1 MGHAAAVVLAGL
13 FLAGCGNLR
22 KLSKSDPEAKV
33 SLPLRSRQEQT
44 TQAKDTVSAPKIIT
58 FRKQDGTELFLTP
71 ATVDSQTG
79 EQIMSIHIDEVVISA
94 ANRRNLVERNGK
106 INVEFIVT
114 VPKELQ
120 DRDWQLVI
128 GPRLAKGQDTLD
140 LDPLVYSG
148 DRFRA
153 MQQREYGRYDNYLA
167 RIVDSADYFD
177 RFADKGAYRRYMN
190 GVAAERAEYADMA
203 ERLGNLAPDKA
214 MLDPKVGWVSAG
226 ENRRRYK
233 RLRRYVY
240 ATDRIVQANTT
251 YTANPNDR
259 LDHLNDYFT
268 PRYRYEG
275 IDVLPG
281 GEIFTRV
288 DGDYA
293 ETDDRKREA
302 YIRSLSEQPGK
313 VYAEVYT
320 AGDPRLRDLAAERL
334 AYTGR
339 RRPAIEGLLRQTS
352 DSTTLANYRSRKHA
366 ADNRLAELNA
376 LDTAAVRQS
385 VLRQGAIARNRRLEE
400 GKPEAFGRM
409 VRHPYLT
416 DARLDTV
423 ILRPDG
429 KIDYYYTEQ
438 VQADENTSKLHLF
451 ITGEVENRN
460 NRSYRLTRSDTL
472 TYNVAS
478 MTSFLDERTRYM
490 QRIVL
495 RDAEANARFF
505 FTFPVGKARLVDT
518 LTENRRQIAA
528 VRSLTRGLMTDPVY
542 IIDSITLRATASPE
556 GAWAHND
563 RLARDRAE
571 ALRQV
576 LVGEFRVLY
585 DSLRIAGSYTLDEE
599 GRQVLADGDDRLPDL
614 PNLLRTTW
622 QAEDWDE
629 LHRLVAADTLL
640 AHKEEIL
647 EMIRWEGN
655 PDTREWRIRLKYPN
669 EYARMR
675 SVIYPQMRAVDFR
688 FNLHRRGMKQDTVY
702 TTEVDSNYMHA
713 VDLLRKRRYEE
724 ALEILRPYED
734 RNTALAYMSLGYDA
748 AAYRILRAEPEGG
761 STADI
766 QYMLAVLAARLGD
779 EEQAVQCFLRAVE
792 LRENLKFRGNLDPEI
807 SRLIRKYGLFREDF
821 E

>member
-1 MGHAAAVVLAGL
+1 
-13 FLAGCGNLR
+13 
-22 KLSKSDPEAKV
+22 
-33 SLPLRSRQEQT
+33 
-44 TQAKDTVSAPKIIT
+44 
-58 FRKQDGTELFLTP
+58 
-71 ATVDSQTG
+71 
-79 EQIMSIHIDEVVISA
+79 MSVNIDEVVISA

-114 VPKELQ
+114 VPQELQ
-120 DRDWQLVI
+120 DRSWQLVI
-128 GPRLAKGQDTLD
+128 GPQLLKGDDTLSF
-140 LDPLVYSG
+140 DPLVYSG
-148 DRFRA
+148 ERYRA
-153 MQQREYGRYDNYLA
+153 MQQREYGRYDDYLA

-190 GVAAERAEYADMA
+190 GVAAERAEYADAA
-203 ERLGNLAPDKA
+203 ERLGSLAPDEA
-214 MLDPKVGWVSAG
+214 MFDPKVGWATEG
-226 ENRRRYK
+226 ESRRRYK

-251 YTANPNDR
+251 YTSDPNDKF
-259 LDHLNDYFT
+259 DHLNDYFA

-281 GEIFTRV
+281 GEIFTRIE
-288 DGDYA
+288 GDYA
-293 ETDDRKREA
+293 AAGDREREA
-302 YIRSLSEQPGK
+302 YIRSLNKQPAK

-320 AGDPRLRDLAAERL
+320 AGERKLRDLAADRL

-339 RRPAIEGLLRQTS
+339 RRPAIEGLLEQTS
-352 DSTTLANYRSRKHA
+352 DSTMLANYRSRKEA
-366 ADNRLAELNA
+366 ANDRLAELND

-409 VRHPYLT
+409 VRHPYLPN
-416 DARLDTV
+416 ARLDTV
-423 ILRPDG
+423 VVRPDG
-429 KIDYYYTEQ
+429 KIDYYYSQ
-438 VQADENTSKLHLF
+438 PVQADENTAKLRLYL
-451 ITGEVENRN
+451 TGEVED
-460 NRSYRLTRSDTL
+460 RSGRTYRLTRSDTL
-472 TYNVAS
+472 TYDVAS

-528 VRSLTRGLMTDPVY
+528 VRSLTHGLMTDPVY

-556 GAWAHND
+556 GTWVLND

-576 LVGEFRVLY
+576 LVSEFRTLY
-585 DSLRIAGSYTLDEE
+585 DSLRVAGSYTLDDE
-599 GRQVLADGDDRLPDL
+599 GRQVLADSDDRLPDL

-629 LHRLVAADTLL
+629 LYRLVEADTLL
-640 AHKEEIL
+640 THREEIL

-655 PDTREWRIRLKYPN
+655 PDTREWRIRMKYPK

-748 AAYRILRAEPEGG
+748 AAYRILRAEPEAG
-761 STADI
+761 STADL
-766 QYMLAVLAARLGD
+766 QYMLAILAARLGD
-779 EEQAVQCFLRAVE
+779 EEQAVKYFLRAVE

-807 SRLIRKYGLFREDF
+807 SRLIRHYGLFREDF

>member
-1 MGHAAAVVLAGL
+1 ML
-13 FLAGCGNLR
+13 
-22 KLSKSDPEAKV
+22 
-33 SLPLRSRQEQT
+33 
-44 TQAKDTVSAPKIIT
+44 
-58 FRKQDGTELFLTP
+58 
-71 ATVDSQTG
+71 
-79 EQIMSIHIDEVVISA
+79 
-94 ANRRNLVERNGK
+94 
-106 INVEFIVT
+106 
-114 VPKELQ
+114 
-120 DRDWQLVI
+120 
-128 GPRLAKGQDTLD
+128 KGDDTLSF
-140 LDPLVYSG
+140 DPLVYSG
-148 DRFRA
+148 ERYRA
-153 MQQREYGRYDNYLA
+153 MQQREYGRYDDYLA

-190 GVAAERAEYADMA
+190 GVAAERAEYADAA
-203 ERLGNLAPDKA
+203 ERLGSLAPDEA
-214 MLDPKVGWVSAG
+214 MFDPKVGWATEG
-226 ENRRRYK
+226 ESRRRYK

-251 YTANPNDR
+251 YTSDPNDKF
-259 LDHLNDYFT
+259 DHLNDYFA

-281 GEIFTRV
+281 GEIFTRIE
-288 DGDYA
+288 GDYA
-293 ETDDRKREA
+293 AAGDREREA
-302 YIRSLSEQPGK
+302 YIRSLSKQPAK

-320 AGDPRLRDLAAERL
+320 AGERKLRDLAADRL

-339 RRPAIEGLLRQTS
+339 RRPAIEGLLEQTS
-352 DSTTLANYRSRKHA
+352 DSTMLANYRSRKEA
-366 ADNRLAELNA
+366 ANDRLAELND

-385 VLRQGAIARNRRLEE
+385 MLRQGAIARNRRLEE

-409 VRHPYLT
+409 VRHPYLPN
-416 DARLDTV
+416 ARLDTV
-423 ILRPDG
+423 VVRPDG
-429 KIDYYYTEQ
+429 KIDYYYSQ
-438 VQADENTSKLHLF
+438 PVQADENTAKLRLYL
-451 ITGEVENRN
+451 TGEVED
-460 NRSYRLTRSDTL
+460 RSGRTYRLTRSDTL
-472 TYNVAS
+472 TYDVAS

-528 VRSLTRGLMTDPVY
+528 VRSLTHGLMTDPVY

-556 GAWAHND
+556 GTWVLND

-576 LVGEFRVLY
+576 LVSEFRTLY
-585 DSLRIAGSYTLDEE
+585 DSLRVAGSYTLDDE
-599 GRQVLADGDDRLPDL
+599 GRQVLADSDDRLPDL

-622 QAEDWDE
+622 LAEDWDE
-629 LHRLVAADTLL
+629 LYRLVETDTLL
-640 AHKEEIL
+640 THREEIL

-655 PDTREWRIRLKYPN
+655 PDTREWRIRMKYPK

-748 AAYRILRAEPEGG
+748 AAYRILRAEPEAG
-761 STADI
+761 STADL
-766 QYMLAVLAARLGD
+766 QYMLAILAARLGD
-779 EEQAVQCFLRAVE
+779 EEQAVKYFLRAVE

-807 SRLIRKYGLFREDF
+807 SRLIRHYGLFREDF